1 MARARNRSGS
11 AVRRPRTAAPR
22 IRARKHVLR
31 NGLKVIAVE
40 MPHVHSVSLVA
51 YVRAGS
57 RYESAATNGISHF
70 LEHMF
75 FRGTERFPSTYE
87 LASHIESLGATFNA
101 TTTRDMAYYYTEVA
115 PRHVEAGVEVLGEM
129 FRAPLFPDVGIE
141 REVVLEEM
149 SEDYNEDGVLID
161 PDSIAKGKL
170 WPGHPLG
177 FPIIGVGKNVKK
189 FGAAHLRAHHRG
201 LYTARNMVLTAA
213 GQVHLEDLERLA
225 EKHLGF
231 LPAGKPV
238 RQRAPV
244 FAPGRFHSVKNPDNQ
259 LAVDLVF
266 PAFAEGSEDWKT
278 AILLRRIL
286 DDGISSRL
294 HRAIVDRGGLAY
306 GCEAILDGFHD
317 TGAFEF
323 ECTLAPEK
331 MPALLSVLVKIL
343 GELKAKGP
351 DASELARVKERYACD
366 LEFAQDAVGEMAGW
380 YGGAEL
386 YREPESFPEALAR
399 VRRVEASDVRRVAG
413 RIFDAARAHLVVV
426 GEPSSRDAEEARRTL
441 ASL

>member
-1 MARARNRSGS
+1 M
-11 AVRRPRTAAPR
+11 
-22 IRARKHVLR
+22 LR

-57 RYESAATNGISHF
+57 RFETPRTSGISHF

-75 FRGTERFPSTYE
+75 FRGTERFPSTYA
-87 LASHIESLGATFNA
+87 LAHHIESLGATFNA
-101 TTTRDMAYYYTEVA
+101 TTTRDMAYFYTEVA

-129 FRAPLFPDVGIE
+129 FRAPLFPDVDIE

-149 SEDYNEDGVLID
+149 SEDYNEDGILID

-177 FPIIGVGKNVKK
+177 FPIIGLAKNVKR
-189 FGAAHLRAHHRG
+189 FTAADLRAHHRR
-201 LYTARNMVLTAA
+201 LYTARNVVLTAA
-213 GQVHLEDLERLA
+213 GDVAFEELERLA
-225 EKHLGF
+225 ERHLGF
-231 LPAGKPV
+231 LPPGEPS
-238 RQRAPV
+238 RQTSPS
-244 FAPGRFHSVKNPDNQ
+244 FARGRFHPIKNPDNQ

-266 PAFAEGSEDWKT
+266 PAFREASEDWKT

-317 TGAFEF
+317 TGTFEF

-331 MPALLSVLVKIL
+331 LPVLAGVLVSIL
-343 GELKAKGP
+343 KDLKENGP
-351 DASELARVKERYACD
+351 EPGELARVKERYACD

-380 YGGAEL
+380 HGGAEL
-386 YREPESFPEALAR
+386 YREPETFADALAK
-399 VRRVEASDVRRVAG
+399 VRRVEASDVKRVA
-413 RIFDAARAHLVVV
+413 RRLFDPSAAHFVVV
-426 GEPSSRDAEEARRTL
+426 GEPGARDAENARRKL
-441 ASL
+441 NEL